1 MKWYQQPIV
10 STGNYHKKVSARLI
24 NTCLV
29 HCFRINLGF
38 VRCTARWSGDC
49 EYENNDKQCQDIRSV
64 NLPVYHSF
72 SSLSW
77 FSSRRAIIMV
87 LRDVRRDGE
96 AIVSMKIMIN
106 DAKIPEG

>member
-1 MKWYQQPIV
+1 M
-10 STGNYHKKVSARLI
+10 
-24 NTCLV
+24 
-29 HCFRINLGF
+29 
-38 VRCTARWSGDC
+38 
-49 EYENNDKQCQDIRSV
+49 

-106 DAKIPEG
+106 DVKIPEG